1 MVFWLRCR
9 THDTKVVG
17 SRTTLVTFE
26 ENTPHN
32 WVPGPELEAPAVT
45 ALCYMPS
52 GIATR
57 GTLNHHFTS
66 PTKGYE
72 NDLSLLV

>member
-1 MVFWLRCR
+1 MVFRLRCR

-17 SRTTLVTFE
+17 SRPTLLASE

-45 ALCYMPS
+45 ALCDMPS
-52 GIATR
+52 SIAIR

-66 PTKGYE
+66 ATKGYE